1 MPAFRQVAGI
11 RERNG
16 NMINGPDRKP
26 AMAGS
31 LGRADMTHRMT
42 LKSDL
47 GDTLLPASLSG
58 GEQLG
63 KLFSYQLKLL
73 SKDSA
78 VALIDLLGSSMT
90 VTFTAD
96 GYSRYFNG
104 MVSEISQTGF
114 ESFSE
119 HRYAEYSV
127 TLVPKAWLLLHKVDC
142 RIYANMSVPD
152 IVKAVLAEIGY
163 SDVKL
168 SLSASYP
175 QREYCVQYREDY
187 FNFISRLMEQEGI
200 YYFFQH
206 TDGVHTMVLADSL
219 GAHAATS
226 GFGELP
232 YRPQA
237 VNGRAAQE
245 VSVTDFASAR
255 SVQTTKYSLTDY
267 DPLKP
272 KTSLLG
278 TETISNADDNH
289 TVPGL
294 ESFDFPGDH
303 EVAAAGTHYAQV
315 RLEAINVPQSQC
327 SGSTNAC
334 GLLTGALFT
343 LQKFPRAELN
353 KEYLVTGSTVHIE
366 NASTISGDSDGEL
379 FLCNFSAIRSAQ
391 PFRTMPTATKPMIVG
406 LQTAVVA
413 GSDTAEDISVDKYGR
428 IQVTFHWNKPDKK
441 NAHISCPVRVASSW
455 AGQSWGGVSIP
466 RVGQE
471 VVISFL
477 EGDPDRPLVI
487 GSVYNAT
494 NMPPY
499 SLPDNRTQSGIKSR
513 SLLGGADDFN
523 EIRFEDKLG
532 SEELFLHAQ
541 KDMREEVENDHFV
554 DIDHDETVNIK
565 NDQTENIKHDRKLT
579 VGNDDKLDVTGN
591 GTTTIGQKFKL
602 SAGTEIELVT
612 GASSIVMK
620 SDGTIEIK
628 GVTIKVTGS
637 ASVKVEGQAEVGIK
651 AGATMDIG
659 AGASLKMHSDA
670 ILEVAGGAMA
680 TVKGPMLTLKAD
692 AMAQLSGAIIMIG

>member
-1 MPAFRQVAGI
+1 
-11 RERNG
+11 
-16 NMINGPDRKP
+16 
-26 AMAGS
+26 
-31 LGRADMTHRMT
+31 MTHRMT

-58 GEQLG
+58 SEQLG

-73 SKDSA
+73 SKDSS
-78 VALIDLLGSSMT
+78 VKLLDLLGSSMT
-90 VTFTAD
+90 VTFGAD

-114 ESFSE
+114 ESFAE
-119 HRYAEYSV
+119 QRYAEYSV

-152 IVKAVLAEIGY
+152 IVKAVLAEVGY
-163 SDVKL
+163 SDIKL
-168 SLSASYP
+168 SLSSSYP
-175 QREYCVQYREDY
+175 KREYCVQYREDY

-219 GAHAATS
+219 GAHAATND
-226 GFGELP
+226 FDELP
-232 YRPQA
+232 YRPQSTDS
-237 VNGRAAQE
+237 RAAQE
-245 VSVTDFASAR
+245 ESITDFASAR
-255 SVQTTKYSLTDY
+255 SMQTIKYSLTDY

-289 TVPGL
+289 AVPGL

-303 EVAAAGTHYAQV
+303 EVADVGKHYAQV

-334 GLLTGALFT
+334 GLLTGALFNLT
-343 LQKFPRAELN
+343 KFPRGELN
-353 KEYLVTGSTVHIE
+353 QEYLVTGSTVHIE
-366 NASTISGDSDGEL
+366 NASTISGKSGGEL
-379 FLCNFSAIRSAQ
+379 FLCNFSAIPSGQ
-391 PFRTMPTATKPMIVG
+391 PFRTMPTAVKPMIVG

-428 IQVTFHWNKPDKK
+428 IQVIFHWNRTDK
-441 NAHISCPVRVASSW
+441 NNWHISCPVRVASSW
-455 AGQSWGGVSIP
+455 AGKNWGAVNIP

-487 GSVYNAT
+487 GSVYNAD

-499 SLPDNRTQSGIKSR
+499 TLPDNKTQSGIKSR
-513 SLLGGADDFN
+513 SHEGGGVDDFN
-523 EIRFEDKLG
+523 ELRFEDKKG
-532 SEELFLHAQ
+532 SEEFFLHAQ

-579 VGNDDKLDVTGN
+579 VGNDDKLDVTQN
-591 GTTTIGQKFKL
+591 ATTTIGQKFKL

-620 SDGTIEIK
+620 SDGSIEIK
-628 GVTIKVTGS
+628 GVNIKVTGS
-637 ASVKVEGQAEVGIK
+637 MSVKVEGQVEVGIK

-659 AGASLKMHSDA
+659 AGATLKMHSDA
-670 ILEVAGGAMA
+670 MLEVAGGAMA
-680 TVKGPMLTLKAD
+680 TVKGPMLMLKGD
-692 AMAQLSGAIIMIG
+692 AMTQVSGGIIMIG